1 VTRRRGYAVGS
12 LVVRSALACATLLVG
27 AGCGGDDGP
36 KVNDVPFAGEAF
48 PPAKPSF
55 SLPNGPYAL
64 VTNSGSDD
72 LSVLDVT
79 TGTELARVPVGL
91 NPLDHD
97 GPHHLAVDAAHGY
110 VFVALSYPLPTL
122 APGPH
127 AAHASGSAKGKLV
140 RLDLPSL
147 TRSAVAPTDTNP
159 GDVVVSDDG
168 ARLVVSHYD
177 LRRAVT
183 LASQGIDAQRADLLV
198 WDTSKLAANTPPS
211 AATAIPVCIAPHGVI
226 LDKPRGDHA
235 YVACYGEDALAV
247 VDFTASPPTVARI
260 PVGPSPGAP
269 AQPSYGPYALTLS
282 ADGQAIFVG
291 DTEGRDLR
299 RFDVSTQSMADEAFA
314 AGGAVYFSAVRADG
328 VAFVPVQT
336 PDQLLRVN
344 TATMQAEA
352 TRTFDATECRAPHE
366 AWVRPNGDVL
376 LVCEG
381 DHVATSHVLVVDG
394 ETLATK
400 AVWPV
405 GVYPDKIV
413 VVGE

>member
-1 VTRRRGYAVGS
+1 VKD
-12 LVVRSALACATLLVG
+12 L
-27 AGCGGDDGP
+27 
-36 KVNDVPFAGEAF
+36 PFEGQAF

-55 SLPNGPYAL
+55 TLPNGPYAL

-72 LSVLDVT
+72 LSVVDVT
-79 TGTELARVPVGL
+79 SGTELARVPVGL
-91 NPLDHD
+91 DPLDHD

-140 RLDLPSL
+140 RFDLPTL

-183 LASQGIDAQRADLLV
+183 LASQGLDAQRADLLV
-198 WDTSKLAANTPPS
+198 WDTAKLSANTPPS
-211 AATAIPVCIAPHGVI
+211 VASAIPICIAPHGVV

-235 YVACYGEDALAV
+235 YVACYGEDALAL

-260 PVGPSPGAP
+260 PVGPAPGPP

-282 ADGQAIFVG
+282 ADGQSIFVG

-299 RFDVSTQSMADEAFA
+299 RFDVATQTMTTEVFA
-314 AGGAVYFSAVRADG
+314 AGGAVYFSALGPDDT
-328 VAFVPVQT
+328 AFVPVQT
-336 PDQLLRVN
+336 PDKLVRVN
-344 TATMQAEA
+344 TATMKAET
-352 TRTFDATECRAPHE
+352 TRTFQPDECQAPHE
-366 AWVRPNGDVL
+366 AWVRPNGEVL

-381 DHVATSHVLVVDG
+381 DHVATSHVLVLDPD
-394 ETLATK
+394 TLATK
-400 AVWPV
+400 TMWPV
-405 GVYPDKIV
+405 GVYPDKVV